1 MKKLQFTASFLFF
14 LIFIF
19 SCSKTEVIPKTKTD
33 LLTANVWKLSKVT
46 EISNNKNM
54 IMFELGVTKTTA
66 RDDFNKVRVSF
77 LKDGTTNQID
87 GDNLKTI
94 GTWVFT
100 NNETQIE
107 TKRGGST
114 SKFTLYIDK
123 LEEGKLNFTEKD
135 GSDVAQYEL
144 IHE

>member
-135 GSDVAQYEL
+135 GSDAAQYEL
-144 IHE
+144 IPD

>member
-135 GSDVAQYEL
+135 GSDAAQYEL
-144 IHE
+144 IPE